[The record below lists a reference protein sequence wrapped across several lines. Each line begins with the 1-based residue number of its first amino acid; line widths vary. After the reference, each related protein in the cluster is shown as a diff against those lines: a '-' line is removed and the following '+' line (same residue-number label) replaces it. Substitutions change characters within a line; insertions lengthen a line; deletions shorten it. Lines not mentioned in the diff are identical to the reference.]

1 MKQKLWD
8 WLKQHTSSV
17 AYVETIYVRESK
29 EKTLQKLW
37 QQRCRIIGIMLGVL
51 VVTIVLCATQES
63 GQMPL
68 TEGRFLKRQDCE
80 DTISVTVKGRQDKET
95 WEKEVVL
102 PIDSRELDAKEMD
115 ALDQKVASY
124 LAKTLP
130 GKNQSLQQVNTALV
144 LSDIIP
150 ETEVEVRWT
159 VDDTYMQESGQIR
172 SEQIPAD
179 GIDTEVVAETSWKN
193 WKKTYPFQIHIQPV
207 KSTPREQW
215 SRQVKKT
222 LQEELKKQ
230 STKER
235 VELPGQIGQVRVTY
249 DMEKEKKSYVPVYAV
264 LGCLLLLPL
273 VWREQQRKK
282 LREREEQLL
291 LDHSG
296 VIHKFM
302 LLLGAGLTVRSVV
315 ERLVSE
321 YEEQQKKGGKK
332 RYVYE
337 EMCILLQEIRDG
349 MSERKAV
356 ERFGRRCRLLP
367 YLRFCS
373 VLTQNM
379 KKGAEGILA
388 ILETESMEALELRKQ
403 RALQL
408 GEKAGTKLLFPMV
421 LMLGIVMGMI
431 MVPAFLTM

>member
-8 WLKQHTSSV
+8 WLKQHTSST
-17 AYVETIYVRESK
+17 AYVETIYVREDK
-29 EKTLQKLW
+29 EKAWQNLW
-37 QQRCRIIGIMLGVL
+37 KKRCRIIGILLGVL
-51 VVTIVLCATQES
+51 VVTTLLCVTQKS

-80 DTISVTVKGRQDKET
+80 DMISVTVKGKQEKET

-102 PIDSRELDAKEMD
+102 PVGSRELDQNEME
-115 ALDQKVASY
+115 ALESKVASY
-124 LAKTLP
+124 LARTLP
-130 GKNQSLQQVNTALV
+130 GKNQSLQQVNTSLV
-144 LSDIIP
+144 FSSTLP
-150 ETEVEVRWT
+150 ETEIEIKWT
-159 VDDTYMQESGQIR
+159 MDDTYIQESGQIR

-179 GIDTEVVAETSWKN
+179 GMDTEVVAEASWKN
-193 WKKTYPFQIHIQPV
+193 WKKTYPFQIHIKPV
-207 KSTPREQW
+207 KATPKEAW

-235 VELPGQIGQVRVTY
+235 VELPSQIGQVQVTY
-249 DMEKEKKSYVPVYAV
+249 DMEKEKKSYTPVYAV

-273 VWREQQRKK
+273 VWREQQKK
-282 LREREEQLL
+282 ELSEREEQLL

-296 VIHKFM
+296 LIHKFM
-302 LLLGAGLTVRSVV
+302 LLLGAGLTVRNVV

-321 YEEQQKKGGKK
+321 YEENQKRGGKK

-349 MSERKAV
+349 MSEGRAV
-356 ERFGRRCRLLP
+356 ERFGRRCRLQP

-379 KKGAEGILA
+379 KKGAEGVLA
-388 ILETESMEALELRKQ
+388 ILETESMEALEMRKQ